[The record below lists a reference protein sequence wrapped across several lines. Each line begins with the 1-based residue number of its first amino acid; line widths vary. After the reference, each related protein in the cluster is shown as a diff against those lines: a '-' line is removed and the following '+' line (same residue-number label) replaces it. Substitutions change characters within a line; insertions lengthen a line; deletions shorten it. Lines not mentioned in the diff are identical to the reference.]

1 MTVLAL
7 GRLWESEW
15 TKWDKKGK
23 EMKLHPEQKVGRA
36 AFCRGMLSS
45 EEREKSV
52 SYCALKLH
60 EDANK

>member
-7 GRLWESEW
+7 GRLWDSEW

-23 EMKLHPEQKVGRA
+23 QMKLHPEQKVGWA
-36 AFCRGMLSS
+36 AFYRGMLSS
-45 EEREKSV
+45 EKREKSV
-52 SYCALKLH
+52 LYCAIKLH